1 MQPARRRCLE
11 SSVWSFCL
19 FFFFLSFSF
28 FSSTCVEVTSGRAG
42 KEKIDRTVMSG
53 PCSEASRPLSGGG
66 SRSGQPFSAHFPEE
80 PLRGPS
86 SASPLLS
93 SLERGWVDS
102 GEPGR
107 LTWLCHVS
115 FARLI
120 WHLYEPEGV
129 VVSPNLSQMFQAKVF
144 WQNRF

>member
-1 MQPARRRCLE
+1 MSRVFRLVFL
-11 SSVWSFCL
+11 SVV
-19 FFFFLSFSF
+19 FFLSFSF

-53 PCSEASRPLSGGG
+53 PCSEASRPLSGGALGLG
-66 SRSGQPFSAHFPEE
+66 SPSLLTFQKNLSGALPA
-80 PLRGPS
+80 
-86 SASPLLS
+86 ASPLLS

-129 VVSPNLSQMFQAKVF
+129 VVSPNLSQMF
-144 WQNRF
+144 